1 MTTPHPSAVRAAKA
15 LHIHNEQAVLTA
27 AEFIDRE
34 TGVGELV
41 AALEQIKMTCE
52 VHSWADWSGY
62 SDSHLEFMIRNEPD
76 RGMRLD
82 GLERPT
88 RFVHPPKPQLRET
101 RVVFGVGPEGT
112 LLHRRLRQDRQRF
125 HERAFDFELHR
136 LGEFSL
142 RGRVHRR
149 AHLRHH
155 PQLRKVARQS
165 RMICRREPRRRGGRL
180 LREWPTRRDEERSR
194 DEGDSS
200 ACHDQLDAR
209 SSGPR
214 RAGAGA

>member
-76 RGMRLD
+76 RGIQKMAICALAA
-82 GLERPT
+82 
-88 RFVHPPKPQLRET
+88 
-101 RVVFGVGPEGT
+101 
-112 LLHRRLRQDRQRF
+112 RQ
-125 HERAFDFELHR
+125 AL
-136 LGEFSL
+136 
-142 RGRVHRR
+142 
-149 AHLRHH
+149 ARHH
-155 PQLRKVARQS
+155 Q
-165 RMICRREPRRRGGRL
+165 
-180 LREWPTRRDEERSR
+180 RSQPAHA
-194 DEGDSS
+194 DGKE
-200 ACHDQLDAR
+200 
-209 SSGPR
+209 
-214 RAGAGA
+214 